1 MVDSERFSLEELERR
16 AEVPARQIRELIR
29 LGVLPAASSGGRGAT
44 YGLAHLL
51 RLAAWKRLR
60 AGSPRGTTTE
70 QLRILIDR
78 LDDAGLLRGV
88 ADGSLPFALVD
99 DGREEVSIGRARSRR
114 AFRAVAQA
122 PGPAEPDADSRPAAD
137 IGPQAGQGADADD
150 TLSSATVPQAAPI
163 PAAVEESAR
172 NDDALAYL
180 RGLAGT
186 ARRAARSSAPRAPQD
201 ASPSPSS
208 SSSSSLPGPR
218 PTARVAVEP
227 SSFRPTLEVDLGA
240 SRRPRAVLA
249 LERLRGALEDYVA
262 AQAAG
267 VRVSPAKSETWQ
279 RVVVGRDLEIAA
291 RGPLD
296 HDDVLLLETVARLLE
311 QAIYRRS
318 EHP

>member
-16 AEVPARQIRELIR
+16 AGVPARQIRELIR
-29 LGVLPAASSGGRGAT
+29 QGVLPAASSGGRGAT
-44 YGLAHLL
+44 YGTAHLL

-70 QLRILIDR
+70 QLRILVDR

-88 ADGSLPFALVD
+88 ADGSLPVALVD
-99 DGREEVSIGRARSRR
+99 DGREEVSIRETRGRRVLR
-114 AFRAVAQA
+114 AAAQDAA
-122 PGPAEPDADSRPAAD
+122 PLAEADSDHEAA
-137 IGPQAGQGADADD
+137 P
-150 TLSSATVPQAAPI
+150 VPQAPSIVPSSDEAP
-163 PAAVEESAR
+163 R

-180 RGLAGT
+180 RGLGRT
-186 ARRAARSSAPRAPQD
+186 ARRAARAPMPYAPRD
-201 ASPSPSS
+201 ASPAVPCDASPAAPSS
-208 SSSSSLPGPR
+208 ESAATSLPVPR
-218 PTARVAVEP
+218 ATARVAVEP
-227 SSFRPTLEVDLGA
+227 SSLRPTLEVDLGA

-296 HDDVLLLETVARLLE
+296 HDDVLLLESVARLLE

-318 EHP
+318 E